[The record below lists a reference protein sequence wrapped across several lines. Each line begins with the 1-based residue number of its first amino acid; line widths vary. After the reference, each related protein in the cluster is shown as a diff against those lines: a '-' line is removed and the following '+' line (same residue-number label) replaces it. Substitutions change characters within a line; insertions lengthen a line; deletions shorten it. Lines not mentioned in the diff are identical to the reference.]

1 MRRSEY
7 ETQAFVNDGVNQQ
20 QALDSQEGSA
30 ALLQANKP
38 HVDGTDVQKAQFLA
52 GIYDKQT
59 IVQISTPL
67 KPLSREKSN
76 AKHKNCWKS

>member
-38 HVDGTDVQKAQFLA
+38 HVDGTDIQKAQFLA
-52 GIYDKQT
+52 GAYDKQ
-59 IVQISTPL
+59 STKTVGKVKTLLHNDPR
-67 KPLSREKSN
+67 KT
-76 AKHKNCWKS
+76 H